1 MLYMSWF
8 LLYNY
13 NKRCILKHY
22 YLNKSICLGF
32 CSIGGYVS
40 RLQEV
45 GGFYY
50 KCLYEELMFV

>member
-32 CSIGGYVS
+32 CSIGGNVS
-40 RLQEV
+40 PLVRIQIKSNNFPKGKRV
-45 GGFYY
+45 T
-50 KCLYEELMFV
+50 